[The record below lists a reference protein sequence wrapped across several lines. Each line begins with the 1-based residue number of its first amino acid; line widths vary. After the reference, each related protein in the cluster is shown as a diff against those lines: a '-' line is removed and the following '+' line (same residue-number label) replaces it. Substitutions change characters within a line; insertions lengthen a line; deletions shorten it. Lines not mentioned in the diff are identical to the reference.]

1 MIFGLTQSPYILEGT
16 LKRHFENYR
25 HDFEES
31 INRNEKDMYVD
42 DLVTG
47 KNTVDEVR
55 NVKKDSVEL
64 FQMVLFFISGTPM
77 SQLWRAIT

>member
-1 MIFGLTQSPYILEGT
+1 
-16 LKRHFENYR
+16 
-25 HDFEES
+25 
-31 INRNEKDMYVD
+31 MYVD

-77 SQLWRAIT
+77 CQLWRARTEIEKVN